1 MIVPIKPE
9 LLRDGAMKTRPPFPP
24 LQEKPVQALVLS
36 FFGGNRELCNLMR
49 KLSHETRALYI
60 KEKGFQGFLTLN
72 SITEDLRKA
81 EENRE
86 LDKLKQEVYI
96 DMVSLL
102 R

>member
-1 MIVPIKPE
+1 
-9 LLRDGAMKTRPPFPP
+9 MKTRPPFPP

-36 FFGGNRELCNLMR
+36 FFGGNREVCNLMR

-60 KEKGFQGFLTLN
+60 KEKGFQGFLTLS
-72 SITEDLRKA
+72 SISEDLRIA

-86 LDKLKQEVYI
+86 LDKLKQEVHI
-96 DMVSLL
+96 DVVTLL